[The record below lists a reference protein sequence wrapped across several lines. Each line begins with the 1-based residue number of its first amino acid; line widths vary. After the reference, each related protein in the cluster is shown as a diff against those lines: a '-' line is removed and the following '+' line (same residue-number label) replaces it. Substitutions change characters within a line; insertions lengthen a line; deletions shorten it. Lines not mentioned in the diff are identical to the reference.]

1 MRKLYV
7 ILIIIMIG
15 ISLISDDSV
24 TTNQVVTNRVITSQE
39 LTLMDSLLQ
48 QNKQNLS
55 SLSFLKDWASDTKF
69 KLPVVVDIINNPLN
83 FPSLV
88 DSLDILISKQN
99 PGEILHPLTSIMDW
113 EIDEYYEPGESL
125 FWQDSDSPKH
135 FVKNLERF
143 WESLYNVYSEA
154 FSNLNKEE
162 KKVLHYLCLSM
173 HQEGEDEA
181 EYKLFYVLNNL
192 FSFAE
197 IEKFDSMQ
205 IEDLQDILSKIDFV
219 SLLNAAQIFEN
230 AIPKIEST
238 LHNMKIKKR
247 YEKDTRFGK
256 VAIGSIGDDSYWQE
270 YAFIYDPAGNDTYEC
285 TLKTDFDNPFFLF
298 IDSEGDDV
306 YRNKQI
312 NNLASVI
319 GGIGI
324 FIDAQGDDYYQGGDL
339 AFSSLAGY
347 FSFQDRAGDDQYK
360 MGLHSLGAASLGI
373 SQFYDFSGN
382 DTYNVTEFGEGFA
395 GTLGLGIMAD
405 FAGNDLYF
413 AGGKYLHAPLAPLD
427 YRSLSQGFSIGGR
440 PDLGG
445 GIGVLYD
452 SSGNDVFQ
460 GGVYAQ
466 GVGYWYALGILIDK
480 SGNDF
485 YDAVYYPQGS
495 GIHLA
500 GGFLYDESG
509 EDNYYSKHGPGQ
521 GAGHDYGVGFLV
533 DRAGNDRYS
542 VEGGNGLGITNS
554 VGVFLDVQ
562 GDDNYQKKYNR
573 SYGYSDVRRGSGGL
587 GIFMDTGGKDD
598 YPIERCENDTT
609 WFAGTYGF
617 GMDVD
622 LVNSLPEVK
631 EMAEAAVAE
640 VDSLADIAE
649 IFALASQWGVG
660 SAKEQVE
667 KAGEI
672 LLNRDAE
679 SAEYIFKNSLNSKAG
694 LVFRAINNYSKQ
706 STEFPKYFEAALA
719 HEDSLIV
726 KNTIAL
732 IGELADSTFFFYIED
747 FLSQEKYVPSC
758 LGCLGSLKTDEGTEL
773 LANYI
778 TSQNEKW
785 RIITARSL
793 KKIDSEKSREY
804 LYSMKNDSSFLIRTM
819 VELVFS
825 EAKN

>member
-1 MRKLYV
+1 MMGLL
-7 ILIIIMIG
+7 LIA
-15 ISLISDDSV
+15 DSS
-24 TTNQVVTNRVITSQE
+24 VITAEE
-39 LTLMDSLLQ
+39 LGLMDSLLQ
-48 QNKQNLS
+48 QNNQDLT
-55 SLSFLKDWASDTKF
+55 SLNFLKDWASDTKF
-69 KLPVVVDIINNPLN
+69 KLPVVVDIINNPLK
-83 FPSLV
+83 FPILV
-88 DSLDILISKQN
+88 DSLDTLISKQN
-99 PGEILHPLTSIMDW
+99 PAEILHSLANIMAW

-125 FWQDSDSPKH
+125 FWEDSASPQH
-135 FVKNLERF
+135 FVKNLVKF
-143 WESLYNVYSEA
+143 WESLYKVYEKA
-154 FSNLNKEE
+154 FIELDEFE
-162 KKVLHYLCLSM
+162 LKVLHYVCLNM
-173 HQEGEDEA
+173 HHEGEDE
-181 EYKLFYVLNNL
+181 EKYEHFYALNKL

-205 IEDLQDILSKIDFV
+205 IEDLQEVLSKIDFV

-230 AIPKIEST
+230 AIPKIENA
-238 LHNMKIKKR
+238 LHSMKIKKR
-247 YEKDTRFGK
+247 YEKETRFGR
-256 VAIGSIGDDSYWQE
+256 VVIGTKKNDLYKGK
-270 YAFIYDPAGNDTYEC
+270 YAFIYDPQGNDTYEC
-285 TLKTDFDNPFFLF
+285 ELNTDFENPFFLLVDDKGDDIYRNNQINGLASVMGGIGLF
-298 IDSEGDDV
+298 IDSEGNDF
-306 YRNKQI
+306 Y
-312 NNLASVI
+312 S
-319 GGIGI
+319 
-324 FIDAQGDDYYQGGDL
+324 GGDL

-347 FSFQDRAGDDQYK
+347 FSFKDRVGEDQYR
-360 MGLHSLGAASLGI
+360 MGLHSLGAATIGI
-373 SQFYDFSGN
+373 SQFFDFSGN

-405 FAGNDLYF
+405 FGGNDLYF

-509 EDNYYSKHGPGQ
+509 EDSYYSKHGPGQ

-533 DRAGNDRYS
+533 DREGDDRYS

-554 VGVFLDVQ
+554 VGIFLDVQ

-587 GIFMDTGGKDD
+587 GIFMDTGGRDD
-598 YPIERCENDTT
+598 YAIERCDNDTT

-617 GMDVD
+617 GMDAD
-622 LVNSLPEVK
+622 LVNKLPEVE
-631 EMAEAAVAE
+631 EMGEAAVAE
-640 VDSLADIAE
+640 VDSIAEISE

-660 SAKEQVE
+660 SAKDQVE
-667 KAGEI
+667 EASRI
-672 LLNRDAE
+672 LLKRDVEA
-679 SAEYIFKNSLNSKAG
+679 AEYIYQNQLNSKAA
-694 LVFRAINNYSKQ
+694 LVFRAINNYSKE

-719 HEDSLIV
+719 HEDSLVV

-732 IGELADSTFFFYIED
+732 IGERADSTFFSFIEE

-758 LGCLGSLKTDEGTEL
+758 LGSLGGLKTTESIDL
-773 LANYI
+773 LAKYVD
-778 TSQNEKW
+778 SKNEKW
-785 RIITARSL
+785 RIITARNL
-793 KKIDSEKSREY
+793 KKIDSDESRDI
-804 LYSMKNDSSFLIRTM
+804 LFSMKNDSSFLIRTM
-819 VELVFS
+819 VELAFS
-825 EAKN
+825 EDKN